1 VADKKNLQLEVFRV
15 KIRFLMEQYA
25 AKMRIFVAENKAA
38 GMVPEAIKAMREN
51 PLSRWAMER
60 EALNKAVKREV
71 AGLINRVHIAAYT
84 REMK

>member
-1 VADKKNLQLEVFRV
+1 MADKKNLQLEVFRV
-15 KIRFLMEQYA
+15 KVRFLMEQYA
-25 AKMRIFVAENKAA
+25 EKMRIFVAENKAA
-38 GMVPEAIKAMREN
+38 GMTAEAIKAMREN

-60 EALNKAVKREV
+60 EALNKAIKREV

>member
-1 VADKKNLQLEVFRV
+1 MADKKNLQLEVFRV
-15 KIRFLMEQYA
+15 KVRFLMEQYA

-38 GMVPEAIKAMREN
+38 GMTPEAIKAMREN

>member
-1 VADKKNLQLEVFRV
+1 MADKKNVQLEVFRV
-15 KIRFLMEQYA
+15 KVRFLMEQYA

-38 GMVPEAIKAMREN
+38 GMAPEAIKAMREN

-60 EALNKAVKREV
+60 EALNKAIKREV

-84 REMK
+84 QEMK

>member
-1 VADKKNLQLEVFRV
+1 MADKKNLQLEVFRV
-15 KIRFLMEQYA
+15 KVRFLMEQYA

-38 GMVPEAIKAMREN
+38 GMTPEAIKAMREN

-60 EALNKAVKREV
+60 EALNKAIKREV

-84 REMK
+84 REAL

>member
-1 VADKKNLQLEVFRV
+1 MADKKNVQLEVFRV
-15 KIRFLMEQYA
+15 KVRFLMEQYA
-25 AKMRIFVAENKAA
+25 AKMRIFVVENKAV
-38 GMVPEAIKAMREN
+38 GMTPKAIKAMREN

-60 EALNKAVKREV
+60 EALNKAIKREV

>member
-1 VADKKNLQLEVFRV
+1 MADKKNVQLEVFRV
-15 KIRFLMEQYA
+15 KVRFLMEQYA

-38 GMVPEAIKAMREN
+38 GMTAEAIKAMREN

-60 EALNKAVKREV
+60 EALNKAIKREV

-84 REMK
+84 QEMK

>member
-1 VADKKNLQLEVFRV
+1 MADKKNLQLEVFRV

-60 EALNKAVKREV
+60 EALNKAIKREV

>member
-1 VADKKNLQLEVFRV
+1 MADKKNLQLEVFRV
-15 KIRFLMEQYA
+15 KVRFLMEQYA

-38 GMVPEAIKAMREN
+38 GMTPEAIKVMREN

>member
-1 VADKKNLQLEVFRV
+1 MADKKNLQLEVFRV
-15 KIRFLMEQYA
+15 KVRFLMEQYA

-38 GMVPEAIKAMREN
+38 GMTPEAIKAMREN

-71 AGLINRVHIAAYT
+71 AGLINRVHITAYT
-84 REMK
+84 REAL